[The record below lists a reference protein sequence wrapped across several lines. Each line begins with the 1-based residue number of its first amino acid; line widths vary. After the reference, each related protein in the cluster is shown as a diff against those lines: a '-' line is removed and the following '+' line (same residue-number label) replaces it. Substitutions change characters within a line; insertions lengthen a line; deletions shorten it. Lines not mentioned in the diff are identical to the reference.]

1 MGKNRGVFRAVPS
14 AFLCAFLGA
23 AMVPRFAAPPAA
35 RKIPRLPTSGCS
47 GYSKAK
53 WLTRASVLASLAD
66 TACSA
71 RIHMHTHGPSLKSS
85 LAPAPRSTT
94 TKKSCAPAMDFFFC
108 LGFPCRVSK
117 ARCRK
122 ELSAHTHGMF
132 LTLFVC
138 EKPCQNKH
146 DCKFPSMTSFF
157 GPEIK

>member
-1 MGKNRGVFRAVPS
+1 MCVFGG
-14 AFLCAFLGA
+14 CNGA
-23 AMVPRFAAPPAA
+23 PFCSSPGRSEDPEAADV
-35 RKIPRLPTSGCS
+35 RLLRLQ
-47 GYSKAK
+47 YKAK

-71 RIHMHTHGPSLKSS
+71 RSHMHTHGPSLKSS

-94 TKKSCAPAMDFFFC
+94 TKKSCAPAMFFFFC
-108 LGFPCRVSK
+108 LGFPCRVSR